1 MIKFLAMIYRYS
13 SSTMLLKHSML
24 EMQLPD
30 QDKGTWLYTCMH
42 IYYTKYTCYLCLN
55 FSKNLIG
62 QNSKE

>member
-13 SSTMLLKHSML
+13 ASTMLLKHSML

-30 QDKGTWLYTCMH
+30 QDKGKLYTCMR
-42 IYYTKYTCYLCLN
+42 IYYMNMCYLCLN